1 MLKLKK
7 FEVLI
12 SETAI
17 KQLGKL
23 EEQVQSRIKKHLFVL
38 KEDPFR
44 PRPLADIKKLQGFDK
59 PILYRLRI
67 GDFRIIYTI
76 QENQV
81 KITEIIPRSKG
92 YAWLD

>member
-1 MLKLKK
+1 MKK

-23 EEQVQSRIKKHLFVL
+23 EEQIQSRIKKHLFVL
-38 KEDPFR
+38 KEDPYR
-44 PRPLADIKKLQGFDK
+44 PRPRADIKKLKGFDK
-59 PILYRLRI
+59 PVLYRLRI
-67 GDFRIIYTI
+67 GDFRIIYAI

-81 KITEIIPRSKG
+81 KITEIILRKKG

>member
-1 MLKLKK
+1 MK

-12 SETAI
+12 SETAV
-17 KQLGKL
+17 KQLSKL
-23 EEQVQSRIKKHLFVL
+23 ESQESIRIKNSLTVL

-44 PRPLADIKKLQGFDK
+44 SRPKADLKKLKGFSN
-59 PILYRLRI
+59 PSLYRLRI

-76 QENQV
+76 DDKCIKV
-81 KITEIIPRSKG
+81 TEIFRRGKG

>member
-1 MLKLKK
+1 LKK

-17 KQLGKL
+17 KQLGRL
-23 EEQVQSRIKKHLFVL
+23 EEQAQSRIKKHLFVL

-44 PRPLADIKKLQGFDK
+44 PRPLADIKKLRGFDK

-67 GDFRIIYTI
+67 GDFRVIYTI
-76 QENQV
+76 QGNQV
-81 KITEIIPRSKG
+81 KITEIILRKKG
-92 YAWLD
+92 YAWRD